1 MADDWEPPE
10 GLFYDDDDDPD
21 PDEEH
26 VFGEDEIEAI
36 KRLEPVKLPNG
47 HIPEDGAKV
56 LAFRNADK
64 EPVVVPTAVATEAER
79 AYRAYG
85 MRIGGKSW
93 AQIAEEERYPSATAA
108 KADVDLYL
116 AEGRSLVVE
125 KSAKDMLTLEM
136 ARLDAM
142 QAYLW
147 PGVTMGAIPAITE
160 ARHIIMS
167 RARLAVALGQGL
179 TDSQDGAHTV
189 VIGGTEGNYL
199 GTLQQAA
206 GEGSGVTHEQG
217 DP

>member
-1 MADDWEPPE
+1 MHDDDEPPE
-10 GLFYDDDDDPD
+10 GLFYDDDEDAD

-26 VFGEDEIEAI
+26 VFSEDEIAAI

-79 AYRAYG
+79 AYRCYK

-93 AQIAEEERYPSATAA
+93 GEIADEEKYPSAAAA

-116 AEGRSLVVE
+116 AEARSLVVE

-147 PGVTMGAIPAITE
+147 PGVVMGTIPAITE

-179 TDSQDGAHTV
+179 AESQDGAHTV
-189 VIGGTEGNYL
+189 VIGGTSGNYV
-199 GTLQQAA
+199 GTLQEAA
-206 GEGSGVTHEQG
+206 GKGPAGAPDQG

>member
-1 MADDWEPPE
+1 MADDFDEPPE
-10 GLFYDDDDDPD
+10 GLFFDEDEDAD

-26 VFGEDEIEAI
+26 VFTEDEIEAI

-79 AYRAYG
+79 AFRAYG
-85 MRIGGKSW
+85 LRIGGKSW
-93 AQIAEEERYPSATAA
+93 NEIAQMEKYPSPTAA

-136 ARLDAM
+136 ARMDAL
-142 QAYLW
+142 QNYLW
-147 PGVTMGAIPAITE
+147 GFVQSGSIPAITE

-167 RARLAVALGQGL
+167 RARLAVALGGL
-179 TDSQDGAHTV
+179 TENKDGAQTV
-189 VIGGTEGNYL
+189 VIGGSAQNYL
-199 GTLQQAA
+199 GTLQEAA
-206 GEGSGVTHEQG
+206 GAVPDGTPSQG